1 MQITGRV
8 FWSLADFR
16 SSQQCTILDSQD
28 QRSRRLL
35 VVYHEAKSISYLLIL
50 KRQRAES
57 LPVGCF
63 TASHGASLDNC
74 NPELASSAIAM
85 LKVCIHDVID
95 CWRKTENSLGTGLRS
110 VGNNWYFPWKF
121 RSCLNLFSVSVG
133 IKTFPYWTVLRMR
146 SVPNRT
152 KKNEPL
158 WFALSKELEK
168 WSLHFLICNKERR
181 RHVQEIIMH
190 MNTPCV
196 AQPEPFLRHCLCRC
210 RLVLRIN
217 SLTKNHDADA
227 EDNVD

>member
-35 VVYHEAKSISYLLIL
+35 VVYHEAKSFSYLLIL

-63 TASHGASLDNC
+63 TACHGASLDNC

-95 CWRKTENSLGTGLRS
+95 YWRKTENSLGTS
-110 VGNNWYFPWKF
+110 QKCWTTPISNNWYFPWNF
-121 RSCLNLFSVSVG
+121 RSCLNDPKSIQCVCR
-133 IKTFPYWTVLRMR
+133 Y
-146 SVPNRT
+146 
-152 KKNEPL
+152 KNLPL
-158 WFALSKELEK
+158 LNSTTNAFCSK
-168 WSLHFLICNKERR
+168 
-181 RHVQEIIMH
+181 
-190 MNTPCV
+190 
-196 AQPEPFLRHCLCRC
+196 
-210 RLVLRIN
+210 
-217 SLTKNHDADA
+217 
-227 EDNVD
+227 